1 MGFTEINGEK
11 CAVWSTRFRRKR
23 SIMFAQIP
31 PPAIL
36 IGWGGRVYCLF
47 WNTPSLRLPV
57 PLIWIEVEQYW
68 LQLLNTVRF
77 LIDDEHIT
85 IVWTYPFWWIKK
97 GEGGSSDTWLVF
109 LQLRITHWK
118 KSLIS
123 TELETNE
130 HWKLPKNVHILTDA
144 DKNCEVPTVATHKY
158 NKHH

>member
-1 MGFTEINGEK
+1 MCRVKHSI
-11 CAVWSTRFRRKR
+11 STKTFNNVCPNTAASHSYRMRWPGLL
-23 SIMFAQIP
+23 SILEYPIP
-31 PPAIL
+31 PPSCTLNLNRSRTIL
-36 IGWGGRVYCLF
+36 VTIAKYCTF
-47 WNTPSLRLPV
+47 SNWRRTHYSG
-57 PLIWIEVEQYW
+57 
-68 LQLLNTVRF
+68 
-77 LIDDEHIT
+77 
-85 IVWTYPFWWIKK
+85 VWTYPFWWIKK